1 MGPGLLTSFLRHV
14 RAGRRGRTG
23 AMVAIGALLCVTT
36 ASPTLSQAPGVGAT
50 TNAPSAQNV
59 VANALLEASR
69 RFHVPASWLRAV
81 MRAESHGDAKSV
93 SDKGAI
99 GLMQVMPRTYIE
111 LRAKYGFG
119 SDPFDPHDNILA
131 GAAYLAEMFARYGSP
146 GFLAAY
152 NAGPRRYED
161 HLLGGRPLPAET
173 TDYVA
178 RLAPELGFAS
188 VPAAGI
194 TAPPDAHRAP
204 LFVMAAAL
212 NIAPRRQLRTKPRTA
227 LAGAKEQRLIPSF
240 RRRATTNSLQAN
252 RIRTAPRA
260 LYRPRILCGPPTYSL
275 RAPGWNRPND
285 QFRILSR
292 GSAFQSAFA
301 RGTRRGSAS
310 DQAMAG

>member
-1 MGPGLLTSFLRHV
+1 M
-14 RAGRRGRTG
+14 A
-23 AMVAIGALLCVTT
+23 AIVALLCATT
-36 ASPTLSQAPGVGAT
+36 ASPTHSQAPGVGA
-50 TNAPSAQNV
+50 AADALSPKNV
-59 VANALLEASR
+59 VANAMQEASR

-99 GLMQVMPRTYIE
+99 GLMQVMPRTYVE

-119 SDPFDPHDNILA
+119 SDPFDPRDNILA

-152 NAGPRRYED
+152 NAGPRRYEE

-194 TAPPDAHRAP
+194 IAPPDAHRAP
-204 LFVMAAAL
+204 IFVTMAAP
-212 NIAPRRQLRTKPRTA
+212 NIAPAATA
-227 LAGAKEQRLIPSF
+227 DGGANRVGRSSKSSASSPLSGAA
-240 RRRATTNSLQAN
+240 RATNSLQAN
-252 RIRTAPRA
+252 RIRTAPRE
-260 LYRPRILCGPPTYSL
+260 LYRLRIFCRPPTYLS
-275 RAPGWNRPND
+275 RAPDWNRPMTS
-285 QFRILSR
+285 FVFYRG

-301 RGTRRGSAS
+301 RGSRRGSAS

>member
-1 MGPGLLTSFLRHV
+1 MGPGLLTSFFRHV
-14 RAGRRGRTG
+14 CAGRRGRTG

-50 TNAPSAQNV
+50 TNAASAQNV

-69 RFHVPASWLRAV
+69 RFHVRASWLRAV

-119 SDPFDPHDNILA
+119 PDPFDPRDNVLA
-131 GAAYLAEMFARYGSP
+131 GAAYLAKMFARYGSP

-152 NAGPRRYED
+152 NAGPRRYEE

-188 VPAAGI
+188 VPAVGI

-204 LFVMAAAL
+204 MFVTMAAL
-212 NIAPRRQLRTKPRTA
+212 NIGPAATADGGANRVGRSQKAAPHPLFPAPRDDQLFAGEPHSDSPSRARSPADSLRTADLFVARA
-227 LAGAKEQRLIPSF
+227 RLESPK
-240 RRRATTNSLQAN
+240 
-252 RIRTAPRA
+252 
-260 LYRPRILCGPPTYSL
+260 
-275 RAPGWNRPND
+275 
-285 QFRILSR
+285 
-292 GSAFQSAFA
+292 
-301 RGTRRGSAS
+301 
-310 DQAMAG
+310 

>member
-1 MGPGLLTSFLRHV
+1 
-14 RAGRRGRTG
+14 
-23 AMVAIGALLCVTT
+23 
-36 ASPTLSQAPGVGAT
+36 
-50 TNAPSAQNV
+50 
-59 VANALLEASR
+59 
-69 RFHVPASWLRAV
+69 

-119 SDPFDPHDNILA
+119 SDPFDPRDNILA

-194 TAPPDAHRAP
+194 PAPPDAHRAP
-204 LFVMAAAL
+204 LFVTMAAL
-212 NIAPRRQLRTKPRTA
+212 NIAPAGNGGWWREPRWQESKSSASSPLSGAARRQTLCRRTA
-227 LAGAKEQRLIPSF
+227 FGQRLARSIARGFSADRRPI
-240 RRRATTNSLQAN
+240 RRARQVGIAPMTSFVFYRVVAHSRAPLREGPGEGAQATKLWQDK
-252 RIRTAPRA
+252 RD
-260 LYRPRILCGPPTYSL
+260 SL
-275 RAPGWNRPND
+275 RLCPAVV
-285 QFRILSR
+285 LSLLVNMFAQAAV
-292 GSAFQSAFA
+292 SARSLYNSPKYCLNTQISTSSMDAHV
-301 RGTRRGSAS
+301 R
-310 DQAMAG
+310 

>member
-1 MGPGLLTSFLRHV
+1 MGPGLLTSFFRHV
-14 RAGRRGRTG
+14 CAGRRGRTG
-23 AMVAIGALLCVTT
+23 AMVATGALLCVTT

-99 GLMQVMPRTYIE
+99 GLMQVMPRTYVE

-188 VPAAGI
+188 VPVAGI
-194 TAPPDAHRAP
+194 TAPPYAHRAP

-212 NIAPRRQLRTKPRTA
+212 KRAPEATTDEAANGVGRSQRAAPHPLFPAPRDDKLFAGEPHLDSASRALSPADSLRTADLFVARA
-227 LAGAKEQRLIPSF
+227 RLESP
-240 RRRATTNSLQAN
+240 Q
-252 RIRTAPRA
+252 
-260 LYRPRILCGPPTYSL
+260 
-275 RAPGWNRPND
+275 
-285 QFRILSR
+285 
-292 GSAFQSAFA
+292 
-301 RGTRRGSAS
+301 
-310 DQAMAG
+310 

>member
-1 MGPGLLTSFLRHV
+1 MSARPLASSRRPV
-14 RAGRRGRTG
+14 RAGCRRRAGMLLVVG
-23 AMVAIGALLCVTT
+23 ALFCGIGA
-36 ASPTLSQAPGVGAT
+36 SPACSQAPGVGA
-50 TNAPSAQNV
+50 AADALSPKNV
-59 VANALLEASR
+59 VAEALQEASR
-69 RFHVPASWLRAV
+69 RFRIPASWLRAV
-81 MRAESHGDAKSV
+81 MRAESRGDAKSV

-188 VPAAGI
+188 VPVAGI
-194 TAPPDAHRAP
+194 TAPPYAHRAP
-204 LFVMAAAL
+204 MFVTMAAL
-212 NIAPRRQLRTKPRTA
+212 NIGPAATADGGANRVGRTQKAAPHPLFPAPRDDKLFAGEPHSDSASRALSPADSPRTA
-227 LAGAKEQRLIPSF
+227 DLFVARAKLELPQ
-240 RRRATTNSLQAN
+240 
-252 RIRTAPRA
+252 
-260 LYRPRILCGPPTYSL
+260 
-275 RAPGWNRPND
+275 
-285 QFRILSR
+285 
-292 GSAFQSAFA
+292 
-301 RGTRRGSAS
+301 
-310 DQAMAG
+310 

>member
-1 MGPGLLTSFLRHV
+1 MGPGLLTSFFRHV
-14 RAGRRGRTG
+14 CTGHRGRTG

-99 GLMQVMPRTYIE
+99 GLMQVMPRTYVE

-188 VPAAGI
+188 VPVAGI
-194 TAPPDAHRAP
+194 TAPPYAHRAP

-212 NIAPRRQLRTKPRTA
+212 KRAPEATTDEAANGVGRSQRAAPHPLFPAPRDDKLFAGEPHLDSASRALSPADSLRTADLFVARA
-227 LAGAKEQRLIPSF
+227 RLESP
-240 RRRATTNSLQAN
+240 Q
-252 RIRTAPRA
+252 
-260 LYRPRILCGPPTYSL
+260 
-275 RAPGWNRPND
+275 
-285 QFRILSR
+285 
-292 GSAFQSAFA
+292 
-301 RGTRRGSAS
+301 
-310 DQAMAG
+310 

>member
-1 MGPGLLTSFLRHV
+1 MGPGLLASLRRPR
-14 RAGRRGRTG
+14 RAGCRRRAG
-23 AMVAIGALLCVTT
+23 AMIAIGALFCVAT
-36 ASPTLSQAPGVGAT
+36 ASPTHSEALRVGAR

-59 VANALLEASR
+59 VANALQEASR

-81 MRAESHGDAKSV
+81 MRAESHDDAKSV

-99 GLMQVMPRTYIE
+99 GLMQIMPQTYIE

-152 NAGPRRYED
+152 NAGPRRYEE

-194 TAPPDAHRAP
+194 TVPPDAHRAP
-204 LFVMAAAL
+204 MFVTMAAL
-212 NIAPRRQLRTKPRTA
+212 NIGPAVTADGGANRVGRTQKAAPHPLFPAPRDDQLF
-227 LAGAKEQRLIPSF
+227 AGEPHSDSASRAPSP
-240 RRRATTNSLQAN
+240 ADSLQTVDLFVA
-252 RIRTAPRA
+252 RA
-260 LYRPRILCGPPTYSL
+260 RLETP
-275 RAPGWNRPND
+275 
-285 QFRILSR
+285 Q
-292 GSAFQSAFA
+292 
-301 RGTRRGSAS
+301 
-310 DQAMAG
+310 

>member
-1 MGPGLLTSFLRHV
+1 MGLGLLALLLRHV
-14 RAGRRGRTG
+14 RAGRCRRAG
-23 AMVAIGALLCVTT
+23 AMVAVGAILCAVTT
-36 ASPTLSQAPGVGAT
+36 SPTHSETPGVGVA
-50 TNAPSAQNV
+50 ADALSPKNV
-59 VANALLEASR
+59 VAEALQEASR
-69 RFHVPASWLRAV
+69 RFHVPAPWLRAV
-81 MRAESHGDAKSV
+81 MRAESHGDAKSF

-178 RLAPELGFAS
+178 RLVPELGFAS

-194 TAPPDAHRAP
+194 PAPPDAHRAP
-204 LFVMAAAL
+204 MFVTMAAL
-212 NIAPRRQLRTKPRTA
+212 NIAPAATADGGANSVGRSQKAAPPPLFPVPHDDKLFAGEPHSDSASRTLSPPDSLRTADLFVARA
-227 LAGAKEQRLIPSF
+227 RLES
-240 RRRATTNSLQAN
+240 
-252 RIRTAPRA
+252 
-260 LYRPRILCGPPTYSL
+260 PP
-275 RAPGWNRPND
+275 
-285 QFRILSR
+285 
-292 GSAFQSAFA
+292 
-301 RGTRRGSAS
+301 
-310 DQAMAG
+310 

>member
-1 MGPGLLTSFLRHV
+1 MTD
-14 RAGRRGRTG
+14 
-23 AMVAIGALLCVTT
+23 AL
-36 ASPTLSQAPGVGAT
+36 SPK
-50 TNAPSAQNV
+50 NV
-59 VANALLEASR
+59 VANAMQEASR

-99 GLMQVMPRTYIE
+99 GLMQVMPQTYVE

-119 SDPFDPHDNILA
+119 PDPFDPRDNILA

-152 NAGPRRYED
+152 NAGPRRYEE

-194 TAPPDAHRAP
+194 HAPPDALRAP
-204 LFVMAAAL
+204 MFVTMAAL
-212 NIAPRRQLRTKPRTA
+212 NIGPAATADGGANRVGRSQKAAPHPLFPAPRDDKLFAGEPHSDSASRTLSPADSLRTADLFVARA
-227 LAGAKEQRLIPSF
+227 RLESP
-240 RRRATTNSLQAN
+240 Q
-252 RIRTAPRA
+252 
-260 LYRPRILCGPPTYSL
+260 
-275 RAPGWNRPND
+275 
-285 QFRILSR
+285 
-292 GSAFQSAFA
+292 
-301 RGTRRGSAS
+301 
-310 DQAMAG
+310 

>member
-14 RAGRRGRTG
+14 RAGHRRRTG

-36 ASPTLSQAPGVGAT
+36 ASPTHSQAPGVGA
-50 TNAPSAQNV
+50 AADALSAQNV
-59 VANALLEASR
+59 VANALQEASR

-99 GLMQVMPRTYIE
+99 GLMQVMPRTYVE

-188 VPAAGI
+188 VPVAGI
-194 TAPPDAHRAP
+194 TAPPYAHRAP

-212 NIAPRRQLRTKPRTA
+212 KRAPEATTDEAANGVGRSQRAAPHPLFPAPRDDKLFAGEPHLDSASRALSPADSLRTADLFVARA
-227 LAGAKEQRLIPSF
+227 RLESP
-240 RRRATTNSLQAN
+240 Q
-252 RIRTAPRA
+252 
-260 LYRPRILCGPPTYSL
+260 
-275 RAPGWNRPND
+275 
-285 QFRILSR
+285 
-292 GSAFQSAFA
+292 
-301 RGTRRGSAS
+301 
-310 DQAMAG
+310 

>member
-1 MGPGLLTSFLRHV
+1 MGPGLLTSFFRHV
-14 RAGRRGRTG
+14 CAGRRGRTG
-23 AMVAIGALLCVTT
+23 AMFATGALLCVTT

-188 VPAAGI
+188 VPVAGI
-194 TAPPDAHRAP
+194 TAPPYAHRAP

-212 NIAPRRQLRTKPRTA
+212 KRAPEATTDEAANGVGRSQRAAPHPLFPAPRDDKLFAGEPHLDSASRALSPADSLRTADLFVARA
-227 LAGAKEQRLIPSF
+227 RLESP
-240 RRRATTNSLQAN
+240 Q
-252 RIRTAPRA
+252 
-260 LYRPRILCGPPTYSL
+260 
-275 RAPGWNRPND
+275 
-285 QFRILSR
+285 
-292 GSAFQSAFA
+292 
-301 RGTRRGSAS
+301 
-310 DQAMAG
+310 